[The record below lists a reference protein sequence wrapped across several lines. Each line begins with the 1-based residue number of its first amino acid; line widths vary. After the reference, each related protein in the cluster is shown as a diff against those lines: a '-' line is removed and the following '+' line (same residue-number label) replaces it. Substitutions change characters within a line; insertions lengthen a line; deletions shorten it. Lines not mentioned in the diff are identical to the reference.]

1 VAAAIDLDHTSH
13 GDGFDQVTCGADF
26 ADWAQALIHSRQNVA
41 PRRLVDPAPNDVE
54 RFRLFEAAAAAPDHG
69 QILPWR
75 FVIVPAVRRAD
86 LGQAF
91 AAALLER
98 DPGATPEQV
107 ADARDKAA
115 RAPLLMLVVARLG
128 PAEPD
133 IPVLERMV
141 AVGAAIQNLQLQ
153 AHAMGYGCGL
163 TSGRALTATPLRR
176 LFGLADSEQAVCF
189 INVGTVSRRKPLRP
203 RPSPHDFVTELI

>member
-1 VAAAIDLDHTSH
+1 MPAAMDSDHASPANTAGLPAS
-13 GDGFDQVTCGADF
+13 GAEL
-26 ADWAQALIHSRQNVA
+26 ADWAQALIHTRQNVA
-41 PRRLVDPAPNDVE
+41 PRRLVAPAPSNDE
-54 RFRLFEAAAAAPDHG
+54 LTRLFEAAAAAPDHG

-75 FVIVPAVRRAD
+75 FVIVPAARRAD
-86 LGQAF
+86 LGEAF

-107 ADARDKAA
+107 ADARDKAG

-128 PAEPD
+128 PADPD
-133 IPVLERMV
+133 IPMLERMV
-141 AVGAAIQNLQLQ
+141 AIGAAIQNLQLQ
-153 AHAMGYGCGL
+153 AHARGYGCGL

-176 LFGLADSEQAVCF
+176 LFSLLDSEQAVCF

-203 RPSPHDFVTELI
+203 RPSPRDFVTELI

>member
-1 VAAAIDLDHTSH
+1 MPAAMESDHATPANTAGLPAS
-13 GDGFDQVTCGADF
+13 GVEL
-26 ADWAQALIHSRQNVA
+26 ADWAQALIHTRQNVA
-41 PRRLVDPAPNDVE
+41 PRRLVAPAPSNDE
-54 RFRLFEAAAAAPDHG
+54 LTRLFEAAAAAPDHG

-75 FVIVPAVRRAD
+75 FVIVPAARRAD
-86 LGQAF
+86 LGAAF

-98 DPGATPEQV
+98 DPDATPEQV
-107 ADARDKAA
+107 ADARDKAG

-128 PAEPD
+128 LAEPD
-133 IPVLERMV
+133 IPMLERMV
-141 AVGAAIQNLQLQ
+141 AIGAAIQNLQLQ

-176 LFGLADSEQAVCF
+176 LFGLLDSEQAVCF

-203 RPSPHDFVTELI
+203 WPSPRDFVTDLI

>member
-1 VAAAIDLDHTSH
+1 MPAAMESDHATPANTAGLPAS
-13 GDGFDQVTCGADF
+13 GVEL
-26 ADWAQALIHSRQNVA
+26 ADWAQALIHTRQNVA
-41 PRRLVDPAPNDVE
+41 PRRLVAPAPSDDE
-54 RFRLFEAAAAAPDHG
+54 LTRLFEAAAAAPDHG

-75 FVIVPAVRRAD
+75 FVIVPAARRSD
-86 LGQAF
+86 LGEAF

-98 DPGATPEQV
+98 DPDATLEQV
-107 ADARDKAA
+107 ADARDKAG

-128 PAEPD
+128 LAEPD
-133 IPVLERMV
+133 IPMLERMV
-141 AVGAAIQNLQLQ
+141 AIGAAIQNLQLQ

-176 LFGLADSEQAVCF
+176 LFGLLDSEQAVCF

-203 RPSPHDFVTELI
+203 RPSPRDFVTELI

>member
-1 VAAAIDLDHTSH
+1 MESDHASPDETACLPAS
-13 GDGFDQVTCGADF
+13 GVEL
-26 ADWAQALIHSRQNVA
+26 ADWAQALIHTRQNVA
-41 PRRLVDPAPNDVE
+41 PRRLVAPAPSNDE
-54 RFRLFEAAAAAPDHG
+54 LMRLFEAAAAAPDHG

-75 FVIVPAVRRAD
+75 FVIVPDARRAD
-86 LGQAF
+86 LGEAF

-98 DPGATPEQV
+98 DPGATTEQV
-107 ADARDKAA
+107 ADAREKAG

-133 IPVLERMV
+133 IPMLERMV
-141 AVGAAIQNLQLQ
+141 AIGAAIQNLQLQ

-163 TSGRALTATPLRR
+163 TSGRALAAMPLRNLFR
-176 LFGLADSEQAVCF
+176 LLDSEQAVCF

-203 RPSPHDFVTELI
+203 RPSPSDFVTELT

>member
-1 VAAAIDLDHTSH
+1 MASAIDPDPASP
-13 GDGFDQVTCGADF
+13 ADRADPATGSAEF
-26 ADWAQALIHSRQNVA
+26 ADWAHALIHSRQNVA
-41 PRRLVDPAPNDVE
+41 PRRLVEPAPTE
-54 RFRLFEAAAAAPDHG
+54 AQRASLFEAAAAAPDHG

-75 FVIVPAVRRAD
+75 FVIVPAARRAD
-86 LGQAF
+86 LGEAF
-91 AAALLER
+91 AEALLER

-107 ADARDKAA
+107 SDAREKAG

-133 IPVLERMV
+133 IPMLERMV
-141 AVGAAIQNLQLQ
+141 AIGAAIQNLQLQ

-176 LFGLADSEQAVCF
+176 LFQLADSEQAVCF
-189 INVGTVSRRKPLRP
+189 INVGSVSKRKPLRP
-203 RPSPHDFVTELI
+203 RPSPRDFVSELV